1 MQRYDY
7 LIVGAG
13 FFGAVF
19 AHEAAAHG
27 KKCLVIDRRRHIG
40 GNAFCETISGITVH
54 KYGPHI
60 FHTSDK
66 TVWRYVNRFAEFNN
80 FINSPLAYY
89 NGRIYNLPFNMNTFY
104 QLWGTATPDAARN
117 RLAMETAQYRKA
129 TPANL
134 EEQALYLVGRDIY
147 EKFIKG
153 YTEKQWGRPCR
164 NLPASV
170 IKRIPL
176 RFIYD
181 NNYFNDLYQ
190 GIPNGGYNCLFE
202 LLLGGCE
209 VCLSADFF
217 SNKDFTDAAEKIIFT
232 GALDE
237 YFSYRYGPLEYRT
250 LTFETSAL
258 PISDYQGCAVVNYT
272 GAEVPY
278 TRVIEHKHFEFGKQP
293 CTVITKE
300 FPAEWTQGSEPFYPI
315 MDERNQ
321 SLYQK
326 YVKLAVAEK
335 NVIFGGRLAEY
346 KYYNMDEVVA
356 RALAAAKKEFGSL
369 SFQGR
374 R

>member
-1 MQRYDY
+1 MRPYDY

-19 AHEAAAHG
+19 AYEASMRS
-27 KKCLVIDRRRHIG
+27 KRCLVIDRRPHIG
-40 GNAFCETISGITVH
+40 GNAFCENISGITVH

-66 TVWRYVNRFAEFNN
+66 TVWRYVNSFVEFNN
-80 FINSPLAYY
+80 FINSPLAYS

-104 QLWGTATPDAARN
+104 QLWGTATPGAAKD
-117 RLAMETAQYRKA
+117 RLAIETAPYRKT
-129 TPANL
+129 TPTNL
-134 EEQALYLVGRDIY
+134 EEQALHLVGRDIY
-147 EKFIKG
+147 EKFIKE

-164 NLPASV
+164 TLPPSI

-181 NNYFNDLYQ
+181 NNYFNDIYQ
-190 GIPNGGYNCLFE
+190 GIPNGGYNGLFE
-202 LLLGGCE
+202 RLLERCE

-217 SNKDFTDAAEKIIFT
+217 LNKDFANVAGKIIYT

-237 YFSYRYGPLEYRT
+237 YFSYRYGALEYRT
-250 LTFETSAL
+250 LTFETLTL
-258 PISDYQGCAVVNYT
+258 PVADYQGCAVVNYT

-278 TRVIEHKHFEFGKQP
+278 TRIIEHKHFEFGKQP

-300 FPAEWTQGSEPFYPI
+300 FPSEWACGAEPFYPI
-315 MDERNQ
+315 GDKRNR
-321 SLYQK
+321 SIYRK
-326 YVKLAVAEK
+326 YFELATAEK

-356 RALAAAKKEFGSL
+356 RALMAAKKEFGAL
-369 SFQGR
+369 SFQE
-374 R
+374 

>member
-1 MQRYDY
+1 MRCYDY

-27 KKCLVIDRRRHIG
+27 KKCLVIDRRSHIG
-40 GNAFCETISGITVH
+40 GNAFCETVSGITVH

-66 TVWRYVNRFAEFNN
+66 TVWRYINKFAEFNN
-80 FINSPLAYY
+80 FINSPLAYC
-89 NGRIYNLPFNMNTFY
+89 NGRIYNLPFNMNTFN
-104 QLWGTATPDAARN
+104 QLWGTATPDAAKD
-117 RLAMETAQYRKA
+117 RLAAETAPYRKTA
-129 TPANL
+129 PSNL

-164 NLPASV
+164 NLPPSV

-181 NNYFNDLYQ
+181 NNYFNDVYQ

-202 LLLGGCE
+202 RLLKRCE

-217 SNKDFTDAAEKIIFT
+217 SDKDFTDAAEKIIFT

-250 LTFETSAL
+250 LTFETSTL
-258 PISDYQGCAVVNYT
+258 PVEDYQGCAVVNYT

-278 TRVIEHKHFEFGKQP
+278 TRVIEHKHFEFGKQR

-300 FPAEWTQGSEPFYPI
+300 FPAEWAQGAEPFYPI
-315 MDERNQ
+315 GDERNQ
-321 SLYQK
+321 SIYQK
-326 YVKLAVAEK
+326 YFDLAAEEK

-356 RALAAAKKEFGSL
+356 GALAAAKKEFGAL
-369 SFQGR
+369 SFR
-374 R
+374 DL